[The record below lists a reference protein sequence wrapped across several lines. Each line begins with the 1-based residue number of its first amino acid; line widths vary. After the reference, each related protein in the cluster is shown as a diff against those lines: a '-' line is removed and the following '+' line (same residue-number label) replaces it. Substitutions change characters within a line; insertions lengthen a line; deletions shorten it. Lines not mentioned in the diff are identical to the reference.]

1 MDNSVAHDKVVI
13 FEKLWKYSEIFPVI
27 INEGDRQNECISII
41 LFEYLRTEN
50 MEKQHLSVRDEI
62 GFSSSL
68 SHQDRVILH
77 IFIDSFADLL
87 HSSEG
92 LEYVFFIN
100 TGIGSGCKIILGDPF
115 CWHWLCLH
123 SIKIYL
129 FIIRRGYY

>member
-1 MDNSVAHDKVVI
+1 
-13 FEKLWKYSEIFPVI
+13 
-27 INEGDRQNECISII
+27 
-41 LFEYLRTEN
+41 

-100 TGIGSGCKIILGDPF
+100 TGIGSGCKIKDLPCSDRPAIRDITTLHPIEDLYKLNIDMQGPF
-115 CWHWLCLH
+115 WTDWGWRF
-123 SIKIYL
+123 SICIS
-129 FIIRRGYY
+129 

>member
-1 MDNSVAHDKVVI
+1 
-13 FEKLWKYSEIFPVI
+13 
-27 INEGDRQNECISII
+27 
-41 LFEYLRTEN
+41 

-87 HSSEG
+87 HSSKG

-100 TGIGSGCKIILGDPF
+100 TGIGSGCKIELPF
-115 CWHWLCLH
+115 FKFFADSVSREKSSNQLFDWLHWREV
-123 SIKIYL
+123 IT
-129 FIIRRGYY
+129 